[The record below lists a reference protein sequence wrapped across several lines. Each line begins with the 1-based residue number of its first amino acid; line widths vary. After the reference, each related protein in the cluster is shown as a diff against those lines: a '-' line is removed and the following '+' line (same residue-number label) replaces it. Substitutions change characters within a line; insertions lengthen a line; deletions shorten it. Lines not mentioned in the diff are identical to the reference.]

1 MTDITDGYTSGEWA
15 NYWDDSANLGE
26 RPSLNPFED
35 DTPIEAQ
42 CDLEN
47 PEVCESCQ

>member
-1 MTDITDGYTSGEWA
+1 MTDITDGYTSGEYA
-15 NYWDDSANLGE
+15 PYWDDTANLGE
-26 RPSLNPFED
+26 RPDLDEV
-35 DTPIEAQ
+35 IEAQ

>member
-15 NYWDDSANLGE
+15 PYWDDSANLGE
-26 RPSLNPFED
+26 RPDLEEV
-35 DTPIEAQ
+35 IEPQ
-42 CDLEN
+42 GDLEN